1 MGVPEDDITSEPTTL
16 LGASESEAAQVSSLW
31 KKFQLAQGAEA
42 PPPTAEIQA
51 HNSWDSFL
59 KKTFPEQ
66 KPVSQ
71 TGGKVEA
78 EAAGGPVQKA
88 KTLKKKIKKQKK
100 FNKKMKSDV
109 NVIKVKQENLRK
121 KLYAKGPHAPPPPA
135 PHVSKAEA
143 AKGKA
148 MSDFAKE
155 KSVKA

>member
-1 MGVPEDDITSEPTTL
+1 MGRSFAWSKLEEMKYSFVFTASLALLFVFDVSSTEAESLVSQIVPEDDITSEPTTL
-16 LGASESEAAQVSSLW
+16 LSGASESEAAQVSSLW

-71 TGGKVEA
+71 TGGKVASEA
-78 EAAGGPVQKA
+78 EVAGGPVQKA

-100 FNKKMKSDV
+100 FNIRLHLFV
-109 NVIKVKQENLRK
+109 EFL
-121 KLYAKGPHAPPPPA
+121 
-135 PHVSKAEA
+135 
-143 AKGKA
+143 
-148 MSDFAKE
+148 
-155 KSVKA
+155 